1 MKLNTKEKISI
12 WIMNLISKTWRIK
25 YEGSFPEQPAVIAF
39 WHGEMLPC
47 WKVFG
52 KYSPKAVVSQSKDG
66 EILSNLLETWGFEVL
81 RGSSSKGGK
90 EVLEMMTEHAEN
102 SFLLITPDGP
112 RGPKQ
117 KFKAG
122 AVITAQRANVPLVLC
137 RANIKNKFVFKK
149 SWDSFQFPLPFSSIK
164 ICFSQY
170 FYINNSLER
179 KETEECILSVE
190 SELNSMLN
198 D

>member
-1 MKLNTKEKISI
+1 MTLKLSEKILI
-12 WIMNLISKTWRIK
+12 LLMHVISKTWRFK
-25 YEGSFPEQPAVIAF
+25 FEGDFPAMPAVIAF

-66 EILSNLLETWGFEVL
+66 EILSTLLNKWGFEVL

-90 EVLEMMTEHAEN
+90 EVLEMMTENVKN

-112 RGPKQ
+112 RGPIQ
-117 KFKAG
+117 KFKPG
-122 AVITAQRANVPLVLC
+122 AVITAKRAEVPLVLC
-137 RANIKNKFVFKK
+137 RAKIENKYVFKK
-149 SWDSFQFPLPFSSIK
+149 SWDNFQFPLPFSSIK
-164 ICFSQY
+164 ICFSQN
-170 FYINNSLER
+170 FYINNSLDR
-179 KETEECILSVE
+179 KETEDYILRVE